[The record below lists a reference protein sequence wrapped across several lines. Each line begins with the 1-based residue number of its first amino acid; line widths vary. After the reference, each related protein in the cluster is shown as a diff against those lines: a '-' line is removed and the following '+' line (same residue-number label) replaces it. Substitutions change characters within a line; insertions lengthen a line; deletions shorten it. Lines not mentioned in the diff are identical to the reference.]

1 MVRHAAVCPKVFEG
15 KQNNKPEIQNKLTS
29 DFADVFFAS
38 VCTKNRNTRFNEYI
52 ASKFLPQFVKKT
64 TPKMPFLLTRCLPYV
79 TIINMIATLVVFG
92 ITIAAMIVCV
102 LFFPKLKLG
111 KISVD
116 TYWLVTLVGAVVLLC
131 LKLADIGA
139 VVDALVAD
147 SAINPLKILV
157 LFISM
162 TALSI
167 FLDEL
172 GFFRFLASVALKKA
186 RTGQI
191 KLFLYLYVTVSVLT
205 VFTSNDVIILSF
217 TPFICY
223 FAKNAK
229 ISPIPYLAAEF
240 VAANTW
246 SMALVIGNP
255 TNIYLATSYG
265 LNFVD
270 YVKIS
275 ILPTLAAGIVAFA
288 MLFLMFRKKLR
299 DPISGEA
306 EEVVIED
313 KWLLWVGIVH
323 LAVCTVLLAVGSYV
337 GLEMWLISA
346 GAVVSLFVFAA
357 VTALVRKQ
365 KPKELL
371 GCLKRAPYQLVPFIL
386 SMFVMIVALGQQGVT
401 AKLAQFFQGELPIL
415 KYGTLSF
422 LASNVINNIPMSVL
436 FSSVIESANAS
447 LPAVFATI
455 IGSNVG
461 AFLTPIGALAGIMW
475 SSILNKHGEKF
486 GYVDFLKMGVI
497 VAIPSLFA
505 ALGAL
510 WLVFLFE

>member
-1 MVRHAAVCPKVFEG
+1 
-15 KQNNKPEIQNKLTS
+15 
-29 DFADVFFAS
+29 
-38 VCTKNRNTRFNEYI
+38 
-52 ASKFLPQFVKKT
+52 
-64 TPKMPFLLTRCLPYV
+64 
-79 TIINMIATLVVFG
+79 
-92 ITIAAMIVCV
+92 MIVCV
-102 LFFPKLKLG
+102 LFFPKFKFG
-111 KISVD
+111 KIAVD
-116 TYWLVTLVGAVVLLC
+116 SYWLVALAGAVIMLSF
-131 LKLADIGA
+131 KLAKVES
-139 VVDALVAD
+139 VVNALFAD
-147 SAINPLKILV
+147 SAINPLKILI

-162 TALSI
+162 TMLSI

-172 GFFRFLASVALKKA
+172 GFFRFLASIALKKA

-191 KLFLYLYVTVSVLT
+191 KLFLYLYITVSILT

-255 TNIYLATSYG
+255 TNIYLATAYG

-275 ILPTLAAGIVAFA
+275 IFPTICAGIVAFV
-288 MLFLMFRKKLR
+288 MLFLIYKAKLKS
-299 DPISGEA
+299 PILGEA
-306 EEVVIED
+306 EDVVIKD

-323 LAVCTVLLAVGSYV
+323 LAVCTLLLAIGSYI
-337 GLEMWLISA
+337 GLEMWLVSA
-346 GAVVSLFVFAA
+346 CAVVSLFIFTI
-357 VTALVRKQ
+357 VTSSVRKQ
-365 KPKELL
+365 KPKELI
-371 GCLKRAPYQLVPFIL
+371 GTLKRGPYQLIPFIL
-386 SMFVMIVALGQQGVT
+386 SMFIMIIALQEQGIT
-401 AKLAQFFQGELPIL
+401 SKIAEFFKGDLPIL
-415 KYGTLSF
+415 KFGTLSF
-422 LASNVINNIPMSVL
+422 LASNIINNIPMSVL
-436 FSSVIESANAS
+436 FSSIITNANAS

-455 IGSNVG
+455 FGSNIG

-486 GYVDFLKMGVI
+486 SYLDFIKMGVS
-497 VAIPSLFA
+497 VAIPTLFV

-510 WLVFLFE
+510 YLVFI